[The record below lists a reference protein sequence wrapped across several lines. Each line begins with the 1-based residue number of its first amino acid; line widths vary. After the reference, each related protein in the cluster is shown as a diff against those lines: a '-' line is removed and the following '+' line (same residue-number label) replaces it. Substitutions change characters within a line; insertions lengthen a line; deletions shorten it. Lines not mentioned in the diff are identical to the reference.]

1 MSINNILMSAAGNK
15 NAPFVACSMQYS
27 PYGCI
32 YPFLN
37 EYGARSVPSALPS
50 SVGNDLAFSPDGKF
64 LVFSTSRNI
73 NTPYQTVSI
82 YPVSDN
88 GVGSLFASIETSTS
102 SYAYGVCFSP
112 NCKYI
117 AVSDQSTAIHVYNW
131 SSSGLG
137 TEITGGSFAAG
148 SIMKLKFSPN
158 NDYIAY
164 ASGSTPYVNMIPFS
178 ASGFGTKIA
187 NPASITSATSFD
199 VSFSPDGNY
208 VAFVHISS
216 PYLSIYPFNGSFG
229 TRIVP
234 TATEGLPSSSGN
246 GVAFS
251 PDGNYIAVA
260 HDNLPCLAIYPW
272 NNGTLGTKIVPT
284 ATEGLIETGYG
295 YAYSVALSQDG
306 AYIAVGHDTTPYITI
321 YPWNNGTL
329 GTKITAPT
337 TTPGSKVTGVA
348 FRPLYNNY

>member
-112 NCKYI
+112 NGKYI

-148 SIMKLKFSPN
+148 SIKKLKFSPN

-234 TATEGLPSSSGN
+234 TATEGL
-246 GVAFS
+246 
-251 PDGNYIAVA
+251 IA
-260 HDNLPCLAIYPW
+260 
-272 NNGTLGTKIVPT
+272 
-284 ATEGLIETGYG
+284 TGYG
-295 YAYSVALSQDG
+295 YAYSVAFSQDG